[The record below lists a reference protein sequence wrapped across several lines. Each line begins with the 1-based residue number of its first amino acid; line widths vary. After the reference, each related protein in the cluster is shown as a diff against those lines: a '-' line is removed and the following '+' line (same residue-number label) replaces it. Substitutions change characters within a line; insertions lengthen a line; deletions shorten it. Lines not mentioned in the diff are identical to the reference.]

1 MIRKAF
7 TLIELLIVVAI
18 IAILAAIAV
27 PNFLEAQ
34 TRAKVARV
42 VADMRTVATA
52 IESYKIDT
60 NKYPFDFAG
69 DVWYAYY
76 LNQGLTTPISYLPN
90 ARLEDV
96 FAKSQSGAN
105 QGVLRRFRYRAFS
118 ETWLSATHAGIPWGT
133 LPGPTAP
140 GNAKARQVHGDWF
153 LASKGPDSTTGPLPA
168 GFADG
173 NNVNDWLWALY
184 DPSNGTLSKGD
195 VLRGQKGDINSR
207 GYDVNVTYTP

>member
-1 MIRKAF
+1 MLTKAF

-42 VADMRTVATA
+42 VADMRSVATA
-52 IESYKIDT
+52 LESYKIDT
-60 NKYPFDFAG
+60 NHYPFDFAS

-76 LNQGLTTPISYLPN
+76 LNRGLTTPISYMPQA

-96 FAKSQSGAN
+96 FAKAQPGTN
-105 QGVLRRFRYRAFS
+105 QGILRRFRYRALG
-118 ETWLSATHAGIPWGT
+118 ETWFSKSHPGIPWNGS
-133 LPGPTAP
+133 LPGPGDP
-140 GNAKARQVHGDWF
+140 GIDKGLEVHGHWF
-153 LASKGPDSTTGPLPA
+153 LASKGPDGKTGPLPS

-173 NNVNDWLWALY
+173 RNVNDWLWCLY
-184 DPSNGTLSKGD
+184 DPSNGTVSAGD
-195 VLRGQKGDINSR
+195 VIRSQKGDINSV
-207 GYDVNVTYTP
+207 GYNVAVTY